1 MGAGKGLGSEE
12 TMKRTLFVTAAA
24 LGLIAW
30 LAGSAAHA
38 QESGVGNLRLVDQAG
53 AEVGREEAPAGE
65 KHFRLPSGSTGFRVA
80 FDYEGTTPTPVQV
93 RIMGPSGTVLL
104 QQQEDYSAPG
114 TYYADYAADGGA
126 LDDQEYVVNVYIG
139 TDPYLA
145 DSLQLIVGSGE
156 IPGPVDAAAPTAD
169 LATDPAGGQ
178 LAVTTGEAAA
188 GAAPQEIPG
197 APSTMVLVLAGLGI
211 LALALVVV
219 WAAWSA
225 TRRA

>member
-1 MGAGKGLGSEE
+1 
-12 TMKRTLFVTAAA
+12 MKRTLFVTAAA
-24 LGLIAW
+24 LGLVAW
-30 LAGSAAHA
+30 LAAGAAHA

-65 KHFRLPSGSTGFRVA
+65 KHFRLPSGSTGIRVA
-80 FDYEGTTPTPVQV
+80 FDYEGTTATPVQV

-104 QQQEDYSAPG
+104 QQQEEYAAPG
-114 TYYADYAADGGA
+114 TYYADYKSDGPMP
-126 LDDQEYVVNVYIG
+126 DQEYVVNVYIG

-145 DSLQLIVGSGE
+145 DSLQLIVGEGE
-156 IPGPVDAAAPTAD
+156 IPGPVDAAAPTAAS
-169 LATDPAGGQ
+169 ATESTGGQ

-188 GAAPQEIPG
+188 GTTSQDIPG
-197 APSTMVLVLAGLGI
+197 GPSPVVLALAGLGI
-211 LALALVVV
+211 VALALVVA